1 MLLHLPVD
9 GYSMHSI
16 REDLETIARRIA
28 DAGPAAM
35 DQLVLA
41 CMRMM
46 AKDDSARG
54 LPESSPEAWEEEKR
68 GLLYEATGR
77 QWNLVFAQV
86 AAPLLGVS
94 VGEAMTHAAVK
105 RAQHLARV

>member
-1 MLLHLPVD
+1 ML
-9 GYSMHSI
+9 SI

-35 DQLVLA
+35 EQLVLA

-46 AKDDSARG
+46 AHEHCRRG

-68 GLLYEATGR
+68 GLLYEASGQ

-86 AAPLLGVS
+86 AAPLLGLS
-94 VGEAMTHAAVK
+94 VGEAMSHAAVK